1 MLVEESKNDPVKK
14 AETIRDIIGSISKI
28 PDHIKREVYIQECSK
43 IMEISEEV
51 LFSTL
56 AQLSKKENNSSQKR
70 TPASLQVVTH
80 KTKAPKVD
88 IQYHLER
95 KIIEILLLYGKK
107 AEDFEDLVLKEDE
120 VSGELN
126 WNQRL

>member
-1 MLVEESKNDPVKK
+1 M
-14 AETIRDIIGSISKI
+14 
-28 PDHIKREVYIQECSK
+28 KRF
-43 IMEISEEV
+43 

-70 TPASLQVVTH
+70 TCITPGSDT

-120 VSGELN
+120 VSGELKLEPEVVN
-126 WNQRL
+126 LKVFDKIYMDLQGR